1 MKLYYKL
8 NLNIYKIST
17 MAHKYNPS
25 MQKVARGSQ
34 QLKPSLAYRVRPP
47 PPTHTH
53 TNSHKHSNKDRW
65 TDGRTETGGEGQN
78 IY

>member
-1 MKLYYKL
+1 
-8 NLNIYKIST
+8 

-53 TNSHKHSNKDRW
+53 KFTQTLQQRQM
-65 TDGRTETGGEGQN
+65 DGRTDRDRG
-78 IY
+78 